1 MTRQFSAP
9 IEDDMM
15 TIADAC
21 EARGNT
27 FVIHRLLE
35 EDEE

>member
-1 MTRQFSAP
+1 MTRPCSAP
-9 IEDDMM
+9 LEDDMV

-27 FVIHRLLE
+27 FVIYRVE
-35 EDEE
+35 EDEG

>member
-27 FVIHRLLE
+27 FAIYRLLE
-35 EDEE
+35 DEG

>member
-9 IEDDMM
+9 IEDDMV

-27 FVIHRLLE
+27 FVIYRIE
-35 EDEE
+35 EDEG

>member
-9 IEDDMM
+9 IEDDMA

-27 FVIHRLLE
+27 FAIYRIEE